1 MTIPI
6 QNALTYP
13 EVTTCMYGRL
23 NLVDCTFTFK
33 SIDAEKYP
41 IVRTAYNA
49 ASLDR
54 AYPAAFNA
62 ANEVAV
68 DAFMHGKIEF
78 LDIPAVV
85 EETLEAD
92 WGMMVVSFEQVL
104 TLDNDARELAGQI
117 VKRRSK

>member
-1 MTIPI
+1 
-6 QNALTYP
+6 
-13 EVTTCMYGRL
+13 MYGRL
-23 NLVDCTFTFK
+23 NLVDCTFTFRA
-33 SIDAEKYP
+33 IDFNKYP
-41 IVRTAYNA
+41 IVDTAYKA

-78 LDIPAVV
+78 LDIPDVV
-85 EETLEAD
+85 QETLEAD
-92 WGMMVVSFEQVL
+92 WGMMLVSFEQVL
-104 TLDNDARELAGQI
+104 SLDRKARDLAVEI